1 MSGQIPDPYQAYAA
15 KLRAFLSSKSFNRLQ
30 TITILLLFLL
40 AFYRYYQEQNREAHE
55 RQTPQYQQALQ
66 ENIPLR
72 NLVNQY
78 IMDPIWEFI
87 GQAEFFLGPRKISQS
102 NMMREPLSEQY
113 QITKW
118 ERFGGGMVFITAR
131 QEAEDP
137 QSKENSVVQLGFFNL
152 VTEDPLPKAMYRGV
166 KQGKIALTEI
176 SKHFHHL
183 TVKDYPLMASATQTS
198 QQLDAFAHHLL
209 EDPHWAI
216 TYAEGKCKDNLWE
229 LLGTEKTMIPS
240 TACITTLDW
249 ATRRRGKATMQGYL
263 GACDN
268 LLPEN
273 HGRCF
278 KIKLWN
284 LDDPY
289 AKKLYQHYAKNLSS
303 PHTAHR
309 RK

>member
-78 IMDPIWEFI
+78 IMDPTWEFI
-87 GQAEFFLGPRKISQS
+87 GQEEFFLGPRKVSQS
-102 NMMREPLSEQY
+102 VKIREPLNNQY
-113 QITKW
+113 QIIKW
-118 ERFGGGMVFITAR
+118 ERFGGGIVLVTAR

-137 QSKENSVVQLGFFNL
+137 KSPESSVAQLGFFNL
-152 VTEDPLPKAMYRGV
+152 VSDDPFPKAIYRGI
-166 KQGKIALTEI
+166 KQGQLALTEI
-176 SKHFHHL
+176 NKFFHHL
-183 TVKDYPLMASATQTS
+183 TVKDGPLTTRATQTV
-198 QQLDAFAHHLL
+198 QQLDAFARHLL
-209 EDPHWAI
+209 EDAHWAI
-216 TYAEGKCKDNLWE
+216 IYAEGNCKDNLWV
-229 LLGTEKTMIPS
+229 LLGAEKTIIPS
-240 TACITTLDW
+240 KTCITTLNW
-249 ATRRRGKATMQGYL
+249 AARLHGEAIIQGHL

-268 LLPEN
+268 LLPES

-278 KIKLWN
+278 KIELWD
-284 LDDPY
+284 LDDHF
-289 AKKLYQHYAKNLSS
+289 AKEQYQHFAKNLSS
-303 PHTAHR
+303 PYAVHR

>member
-1 MSGQIPDPYQAYAA
+1 MAEQIPDPFQAYAV

-40 AFYRYYQEQNREAHE
+40 AFYRYYQEQNREANE

-78 IMDPIWEFI
+78 IMDPTWEFI

-102 NMMREPLSEQY
+102 NMVREPLSEQY

-137 QSKENSVVQLGFFNL
+137 QAKENSVVQLGFFNL

-183 TVKDYPLMASATQTS
+183 TVKDYPLMPSATQTT
-198 QQLDAFAHHLL
+198 QQLDAFVHPLL
-209 EDPHWAI
+209 HDSQWAA
-216 TYAEGKCKDNLWE
+216 TYAEGHCKGHLRE
-229 LLGTEKTMIPS
+229 ISSTEKMIIQD
-240 TACITTLDW
+240 TDCITTLDW
-249 ATRRRGKATMQGYL
+249 AARRRGKATIQGHH
-263 GACDN
+263 GVCDN

-273 HGRCF
+273 HDRCF
-278 KIKLWN
+278 KIRLWN
-284 LDDPY
+284 LANPH
-289 AKKLYQHYAKNLSS
+289 AKKQYQHHVENLQQ
-303 PHTAHR
+303 HLAR
-309 RK
+309 RGK